1 LHPGARV
8 LDVGSGSGILVALF
22 SRLVG
27 PEGRVVGIE
36 HVQELVDW
44 SRENVEKDGLVLTD
58 NGSDA
63 DPGKDN

>member
-1 LHPGARV
+1 M
-8 LDVGSGSGILVALF
+8 LVALF

-44 SRENVEKDGLVLTD
+44 SRSNVQKDGLVLAANASHVDSSGMCT
-58 NGSDA
+58 GISVSHAA
-63 DPGKDN
+63 DYMR